1 MFSRIALPCALLL
14 GLAGCTSQTMAD
26 GSTRLSI
33 SPANLFA
40 QPALGQPGGM
50 QPAATGNG
58 LTYDSMLVHRVA
70 VRFVADWRGGGM
82 AGLVG
87 DIQRCYVDAERGGTN
102 RFALKDCM
110 ALDTAG
116 KNRDFANQQRFHV
129 PGLDY
134 FSNDA
139 ELVRFRRY
147 APQAF
152 GSSAEALD
160 FVGRDGRAVYFQ
172 AATMLG
178 ES

>member
-40 QPALGQPGGM
+40 QPGSGQFVGL

-70 VRFVADWRGGGM
+70 VRFVVDWRGGGM
-82 AGLVG
+82 AGVVG

-116 KNRDFANQQRFHV
+116 KNRDFADQQQFHV
-129 PGLDY
+129 AGLAY

-152 GSSAEALD
+152 GGNAEALD

-178 ES
+178 QS